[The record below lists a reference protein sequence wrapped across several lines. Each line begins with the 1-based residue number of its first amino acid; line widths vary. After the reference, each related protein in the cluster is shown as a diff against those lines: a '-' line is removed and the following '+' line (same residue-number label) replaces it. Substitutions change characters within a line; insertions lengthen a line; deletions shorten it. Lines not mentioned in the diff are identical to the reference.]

1 MATSTAPT
9 PLLSADQPRGDPNQD
24 LLGYAPFAKLLAHS
38 VLRGSPAAGLVV
50 GLYGEWGLGKTTL
63 LNFIEH
69 FTRADAGD
77 DAPIIVR
84 FNPWWFSGREDL
96 LRRFFKEFETTVQK
110 TSARNAKVRKVL
122 LGALEKIGD
131 ASSGIPSAWV
141 ATPGKLVAA
150 LARVGQKPADVVAI
164 KEDLVRAMSAE
175 ALRVIVLI
183 DDIDRLLPS
192 EMIDIF
198 RLVRSVGDFPNVH
211 YVLAFDRAI
220 VAKALSDECR
230 TDGERYLEKIVQ
242 APFELPRP
250 TAATLHRMFT
260 SRLDDVLAGTEEELF
275 EQQRWSEVFLTGI
288 ATFLRTPRDVTRL
301 LNALTVT
308 YPVVRNEVNLV
319 DFVAIE
325 TLRLFAPGAYDVLR
339 SNRMRFVGLYLAV
352 EHLQEEN
359 RAFHEDW
366 LTRTERNADAV
377 RVLVGQMFP
386 RVAALLAKAGRLAVN
401 DIALR
406 KARRVCTEEVFD
418 IYFRYSLDRG
428 LSRSSFLNLLEADGA
443 QLAATL
449 HSFGTQRLDD
459 GRTKLR
465 WFLEMLRDELQSG
478 RRLTK
483 TTLLTELCRVGDSVI
498 AATSRAFTFQV
509 PDDLLFVF
517 VVEGLLEQLPASER
531 MAALRTAL
539 RVAGIATAARI
550 VTILGAQ
557 HGRHGEQPTRAEA
570 RTIAS
575 VADVDALE
583 ADIRTRI
590 EAAWASDALWSSP
603 GLVRLLFDWKRL
615 GGDAQVQEAVRRWTS
630 ASPGNLLRLLAEFSG
645 VSSHGRAVIDLQSLS
660 ALLDLD
666 ETVAKARSIAR
677 DEAVDREAR
686 VLIQTLLD
694 AYASTDSARRIARA
708 REGILLAIVRHM
720 SETDTYPESHAIRV
734 AFEGERAVVDRLL
747 EEQLIGYVN
756 NDQYMINL
764 GGLRAVASDPR
775 ATRQLLVCARLL
787 TRLQAA
793 YRTNEK
799 ATVDLEQLSAEMH
812 EEDGALSLIELRRAA
827 VVLQRSLGRAVKA
840 TADENGLPKVLT
852 VSEAI
857 LNLSPEDVVGSGTPG
872 SD

>member
-1 MATSTAPT
+1 MGTPTAPT
-9 PLLSADQPRGDPNQD
+9 PLLSADQPRGDPSED

-50 GLYGEWGLGKTTL
+50 GVYGEWGLGKTTL

-69 FTRADAGD
+69 FTKSDADD

-96 LRRFFKEFETTVQK
+96 LRRFFREFE
-110 TSARNAKVRKVL
+110 SAVLKARVKNAKARKL
-122 LGALEKIGD
+122 LVGALEQLGN
-131 ASSGIPSAWV
+131 ALGNIPSAW
-141 ATPGKLVAA
+141 AAAAGKTVAA
-150 LARVGQKPADVVAI
+150 LAKLGQQPPDLVAI
-164 KEDLVRAMSAE
+164 KQSIVAALGAE
-175 ALRVIVLI
+175 ALRVIVLV
-183 DDIDRLLPS
+183 DDIDRLLPA

-198 RLVRSVGDFPNVH
+198 RLVRSVGDFPSVH

-250 TAATLHRMFT
+250 NAATLHRMFT

-325 TLRLFAPGAYDVLR
+325 TLRLFAPGAYDVVR
-339 SNRMRFVGLYLAV
+339 SNRMRFVGMYLAV

-359 RAFHEDW
+359 RTFHEDW

-386 RVAALLAKAGRLAVN
+386 RVAALLAKAGRPAVN

-406 KARRVCTEEVFD
+406 KTRRVCTEEVFD
-418 IYFRYSLDRG
+418 VYFRYSLDRG
-428 LSRSSFLNLLEADGA
+428 LSRSSFLSILEADGE

-449 HSFGTQRLDD
+449 HSFGGQRLED

-483 TTLLTELCRVGDSVI
+483 TTLVTELCRVGDSVI
-498 AATSRAFTFQV
+498 AATPRAFSFQV
-509 PDDLLFVF
+509 PDDFLFVF

-531 MAALRTAL
+531 TAALQTAL
-539 RVAGIATAARI
+539 GVAGIASAARI

-557 HGRHGEQPTRAEA
+557 HGRHGEQPTRPEA

-575 VADVDALE
+575 IADLDALE
-583 ADIRTRI
+583 ADVRTRI

-615 GGDAQVQEAVRRWTS
+615 GGGAQVQEAVRRWTS
-630 ASPGNLLRLLAEFSG
+630 SSPGNLVRLLSELSG
-645 VSSHGRAVIDLQSLS
+645 VSSHGRVVVDLQALS

-666 ETVAKARSIAR
+666 KTVATARAIAGDKAIDPRAR
-677 DEAVDREAR
+677 A
-686 VLIQTLLD
+686 LLQTMLD
-694 AYASTDSARRIARA
+694 TYASTDSARRVARA

-720 SETDTYPESHAIRV
+720 DETDTYPESHAIRV
-734 AFEGERAVVDRLL
+734 SFESDRAVVDRLL

-756 NDQYMINL
+756 NDHYMINL

-775 ATRQLLVCARLL
+775 ASRQLVVCAALL
-787 TRLQAA
+787 TRLQTA
-793 YRTNEK
+793 YRANER
-799 ATVDLEQLSAEMH
+799 ATIDLEQLSVEMQRD
-812 EEDGALSLIELRRAA
+812 DGSLSPIELRRAGL
-827 VVLQRSLGRAVKA
+827 VLQRCMGRAVNV
-840 TADENGLPKVLT
+840 TADENGLPKAVTL
-852 VSEAI
+852 SEGI
-857 LNLSPEDVVGSGTPG
+857 LNLSPDDIAITAPRSG
-872 SD
+872 